1 MKMEKET
8 LKAVLVADLTT
19 WISTYRE
26 GQAVLSEDGKNFE
39 LSCINKTVHGAS
51 CYEDSHQ
58 ETTTFSSISHY
69 DLETYFKYFIVNV
82 DDFSKYGFGDNHYN
96 DYFDKWDKPEQFI
109 GYCGDE
115 RINEDYYYN
124 YDNKFTMNINIDGL
138 CDYLLN
144 NPFKKPLE
152 EFKRCFEQVKFDE
165 LVAQY
170 RSDKLENSLDEKPL
184 EKKKPKI

>member
-1 MKMEKET
+1 MEKEN
-8 LKAVLVADLTT
+8 LKVVFVADLTT

-26 GQAVLSEDGKNFE
+26 GQAVLSEDGKNLE

-51 CYEDSHQ
+51 CYEDSSQ
-58 ETTTFSSISHY
+58 ETTTLSFISYH
-69 DLETYFKYFIVNV
+69 DLETYLRYFIVSADV
-82 DDFSKYGFGDNHYN
+82 FAQYGFTDNDYTE
-96 DYFDKWDKPEQFI
+96 YFDKWDKPEQFI

-115 RINEDYYYN
+115 RVNEDYYYN
-124 YDNKFTMNINIDGL
+124 YDNKMSMNLHLDEL
-138 CDYLLN
+138 CEYLIK

-165 LVAQY
+165 VVAQY
-170 RSDKLENSLDEKPL
+170 RSDKLENSLAEKPL